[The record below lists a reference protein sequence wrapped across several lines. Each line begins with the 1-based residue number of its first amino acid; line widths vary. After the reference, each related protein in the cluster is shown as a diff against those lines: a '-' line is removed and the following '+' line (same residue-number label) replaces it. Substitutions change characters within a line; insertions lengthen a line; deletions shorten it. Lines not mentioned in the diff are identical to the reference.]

1 MQNVKKK
8 SMWVFLGALLT
19 AVVMR
24 LTGFDISPA
33 VEVVVDAAA
42 DCAGAAASPA
52 LPADVTDTGE

>member
-42 DCAGAAASPA
+42 DYAGADASAA
-52 LPADVTDTGE
+52 LPADVTDTGK